1 MNQDPRSSYP
11 TPPFSQPR
19 IDPPGNSAE
28 MTPKPDHGESSYR
41 GSGKLQ
47 GQVALITGGDSGIG
61 RAVAIAFAREGA
73 DVAISFLEESA
84 DARDTIGWI
93 EKAGCRALALPG
105 DITSRVLCRG
115 LVDKVVAEFGRLDI
129 LVNNAAFQRTHEK
142 FEEIDGDEWELT
154 FATNVHAMFHLT
166 QAAVP
171 HMRPGST
178 IINTTS
184 VNADMPPPTMIA
196 YDATKGAISNFTGG
210 AGQLLAKQGIRM
222 NAVAPGPIWTPLIP
236 STMDADSVRNFGA
249 QTPLGRPGQ
258 PAELAAAYV
267 LLASND
273 SSYMSGAIIPVTGG
287 KPIL

>member
-1 MNQDPRSSYP
+1 MNQDPRSNYP
-11 TPPFSQPR
+11 TPPFSQPK
-19 IDPPGNSAE
+19 IDPPGSSAE

-41 GSGKLQ
+41 GSGKLE

-73 DVAISFLEESA
+73 NVAISFLDESA

-93 EKAGCRALALPG
+93 EEAGRRALALPG
-105 DITSRVLCRG
+105 DITSRALCRG
-115 LVDKVVAEFGRLDI
+115 LVEKVVAEFGRIDI

-236 STMDADSVRNFGA
+236 STMDADSLKNFGA

-267 LLASND
+267 LLASNE

-287 KPIL
+287 RPIL